1 MILSERE
8 RSEIEAEIARS
19 FNPRAASIGALRAVQ
34 AHRGWVSDEAL
45 VEVAGMLGLSPAEL
59 ESVATFY
66 SLIYRRPVGRKVL
79 LVCDSMVCWS
89 LGAESL
95 LAYLERRLGVQAGET
110 TADGEFTLLR
120 VACLGDCDHAPCLML
135 NQVQVP
141 NVDEAVLDRI
151 LSGEMEFEG

>member
-1 MILSERE
+1 MTLSDHERT
-8 RSEIEAEIARS
+8 EIEAEIARG
-19 FNPRAASIGALRAVQ
+19 FEPRAAAIGALRAVQ

-45 VEVAGMLGLSPAEL
+45 VEVAGLLGMSPAEL

-66 SLIYRRPVGRKVL
+66 SLIFRRPVGRKVL

-120 VACLGDCDHAPCLML
+120 VACLGDCDHAPCLMV
-135 NQVQVP
+135 NQTQVRD
-141 NVDEAVLDRI
+141 VDEAVLDRI
-151 LSGEMEFEG
+151 LSGEMQFEG